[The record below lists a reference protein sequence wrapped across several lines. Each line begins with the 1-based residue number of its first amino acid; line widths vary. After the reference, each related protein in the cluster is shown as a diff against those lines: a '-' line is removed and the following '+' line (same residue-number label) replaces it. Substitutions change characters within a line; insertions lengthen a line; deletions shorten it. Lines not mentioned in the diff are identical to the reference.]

1 MLIICCFGQVVNCVC
16 CCHLVD
22 FCWFAMD
29 FDQYRQYL
37 ASKMP
42 DQYVCAVRAET
53 NLVQAYQ
60 AYQAILPDT
69 SAASLQH
76 LHQAVL
82 DYSTVCM
89 HYGRQWFSPKLHQ
102 LHQTAKKIV
111 EQSKPGYTK
120 YL

>member
-1 MLIICCFGQVVNCVC
+1 
-16 CCHLVD
+16 
-22 FCWFAMD
+22 MD

-42 DQYVCAVRAET
+42 DQYASAIRAET

-60 AYQAILPDT
+60 AFFPER
-69 SAASLQH
+69 SADNLQH

-102 LHQTAKKIV
+102 LHRKATQFV
-111 EQSKPGYTK
+111 EQNKPGCKK
-120 YL
+120 YI